1 MAYWSTNCFRKSIP
15 PPAIGAV
22 TEPLYAFP
30 AALLA
35 YEFSFFSP
43 FSSLI
48 QDGSSGPVTLAIQ
61 TNIAHKRGIR
71 LLYTFASFQALYM
84 SR

>member
-1 MAYWSTNCFRKSIP
+1 
-15 PPAIGAV
+15 V

-35 YEFSFFSP
+35 YEFSLFST

-48 QDGSSGPVTLAIQ
+48 QDGSSTSKDKMQISGSADTLPFPE
-61 TNIAHKRGIR
+61 
-71 LLYTFASFQALYM
+71 L
-84 SR
+84 